1 MPEIDPHIVIIGG
14 GAAGFFAA
22 ARLADEAPHI
32 PVTLL
37 EQSPKL
43 LSKVRISG
51 GGRCNVC
58 HSVFNVKALSQR
70 YPRGG
75 KHLIPAFYKFS
86 TRNTIEWFSSK
97 GVKLKTEEDG
107 RMFPVTDN
115 SDTIVRCL
123 LETADRGKV
132 QIRTKTWA
140 ERIEPTNPG
149 FNIPLNTGENLTAS
163 HVLVATGG
171 ATKAE
176 HYEWLTQLGHSIE
189 LPVPSLFTFNL
200 PDNPITELMGVAT
213 EAEVSIYQTKLK
225 ESGPLM
231 ITHWGMSGPAILKL
245 SAWGARQLH
254 DMDYR
259 YTVLVNWMPGQHQDA
274 VREDLQKQRH
284 TYATKKVVGQC
295 PYELPRR
302 LWEFLCAKAGIS
314 TEVRWAD
321 LPRKE
326 QNLLAAILTRDE
338 YPAHGKTTFKEE
350 FVTCGGIKLDEVD
363 FNTMQSRLL
372 PGLYFAGE
380 VLDIDGVTGGFN
392 FQAAWTGGWIAAGD
406 MIGSLVD

>member
-1 MPEIDPHIVIIGG
+1 MVNQPHILIIGG

-22 ARLADEAPHI
+22 ARLADEAPHL

-58 HSVFNVKALSQR
+58 HAVFNVKALSLR

-75 KHLIPAFYKFS
+75 KQLIPAFHQFS
-86 TRNTIEWFSSK
+86 TRNTIEWFSGK

-140 ERIEPTNPG
+140 ERIVPTENG
-149 FNIPLNTGENLTAS
+149 FQIPLNTGETLTAS

-171 ATKAE
+171 GTKAE
-176 HYEWLTQLGHSIE
+176 HYDWLTELGHSIE
-189 LPVPSLFTFNL
+189 TPVPSLFTFNL
-200 PDNPITELMGVAT
+200 PDNPITQLMGVAT

-225 ESGPLM
+225 ETGPLL
-231 ITHWGMSGPAILKL
+231 ITHWGMSGPAVLRL

-254 DMDYR
+254 DMGYK

-274 VREDLQKQRH
+274 VREDLQKQRQVH
-284 TYATKKVVGQC
+284 AAKKVVGHC

-302 LWEFLCAKAGIS
+302 LWEFICEKVGIS
-314 TEVRWAD
+314 PDVRWAD

-326 QNLLAAILTRDE
+326 QNLLAATLTRDE
-338 YPAHGKTTFKEE
+338 YPADGKTTFKEE
-350 FVTCGGIKLDEVD
+350 FVTCGGIKLEEVD
-363 FNTMQSRLL
+363 FNTMQSRIV
-372 PGLYFAGE
+372 PNLYFAGE
-380 VLDIDGVTGGFN
+380 VLDIDGITGGFN
-392 FQAAWTGGWIAAGD
+392 FQAAWTGGWIAAGA
-406 MIGSLVD
+406 MMGSSI